1 MVAFWVV
8 DSGSK
13 AGCSEKPPVT
23 SIRSPAVCTAVKNTW
38 TTKPRAAPMTTSV
51 SAVTTRYPAVGAGRP
66 AAILVDRS
74 TDRASAK
81 AALTGPG
88 IDFELNGG
96 ASSTNPVARAV
107 PSSSAAS
114 VVAGT
119 ERSMTASGP
128 AEQVRQLV
136 EQALGEGDQLGKDP
150 VARHQQ
156 RDRDGDHLRHE
167 GQRRLLD
174 LGRRLE
180 QRDQEPDEQ
189 RGQQHGGRDLRA
201 QEHRLGRDL
210 GDISVRHR

>member
-1 MVAFWVV
+1 MA
-8 DSGSK
+8 SGSK

-23 SIRSPAVCTAVKNTW
+23 SIRSPAICTAVNSTW

-51 SAVTTRYPAVGAGRP
+51 TAVTTRKPAVGSGRP
-66 AAILVDRS
+66 EAIWVDSS
-74 TDRASAK
+74 TDSARAK

-88 IDFELNGG
+88 MDLELNGG

-119 ERSMTASGP
+119 ERSMAASGP
-128 AEQVRQLV
+128 VEQRRQLV
-136 EQALGEGDQLGKDP
+136 EQALGEADQLGQHP
-150 VARHQQ
+150 VARDQQ
-156 RDRDGDHLRHE
+156 RDRDRDHLRHE

-180 QRDQEPDEQ
+180 QRDQEPDQES
-189 RGQQHGGRDLRA
+189 GQENGGRDLRG
-201 QEHRLGRDL
+201 QHHRLRGDLRDV
-210 GDISVRHR
+210 GITHR